1 MAKGLMDLVNKYK
14 MGKAVEK
21 AEAQYEATKDMDTR
35 MTQAQSFRRL
45 EEAGL
50 GSTPVGYN
58 DPHNQPLWEFEGVS
72 NPFDMDRD
80 TYSDFIE
87 SGEWDYPNVN
97 NMLDENEIKAQMM
110 ADYDIVQEGRG
121 RASDRMDAIIDSTKK
136 AYDAKPKNIIQALA
150 MRMGLGK

>member
-21 AEAQYEATKDMDTR
+21 AEAEFEATKDMDTR
-35 MTQAQSFRRL
+35 LTQARSFKRL

-50 GSTPVGYN
+50 GGTPVGYE

-80 TYSDFIE
+80 TYSNFIE
-87 SGEWDYPNVN
+87 SGEFNYPNENNFLDVN
-97 NMLDENEIKAQMM
+97 EVKAQMM
-110 ADYDIVQEGRG
+110 ADYDIIQEGRA